1 MDITKQTRLEAA
13 GWNVGNAADF
23 LELTLEEATIVE
35 MRVMLS
41 RRLKERRKGLMTQ
54 AELATKMS
62 SSQPRIAMAENGDSS
77 VSIDYCECGL
87 MGRSRLDDGIPIAVP
102 RCFWVGRSGSFGNSM
117 ALSGWVDRV

>member
-1 MDITKQTRLEAA
+1 MDITKQTRLKAA

-77 VSIDYCECGL
+77 VSIELLIRAMLATGASAQEI
-87 MGRSRLDDGIPIAVP
+87 GQIIASV
-102 RCFWVGRSGSFGNSM
+102 
-117 ALSGWVDRV
+117 A

>member
-35 MRVMLS
+35 MRVRLS
-41 RRLKERRKGLMTQ
+41 RHLKERRKGLMTQ

-77 VSIDYCECGL
+77 VSIELLIRAMLATGASAQEI
-87 MGRSRLDDGIPIAVP
+87 GQII
-102 RCFWVGRSGSFGNSM
+102 GS
-117 ALSGWVDRV
+117 AA